1 MKKEE
6 NTMDELSPKERKLY
20 EYICERIRRDGYAPT
35 VRDICFALN
44 IKSTST
50 AHSYIAKLESK
61 GYIHRS
67 QGKSRTMRIEQVSRE
82 KQNTVKIPVLGRVAA
97 GLPVLA
103 VENCEGYI
111 DFPVALH
118 NKKPQK
124 ELYGLRVEGE
134 SMINAGIMN
143 GDIVI
148 VQKEHVAENGDIVVA
163 LVDDEATVKRFY
175 KENGHYRL
183 QPENDT
189 MDPIIVD
196 EVYIIG
202 RVHAVLRYYRYH

>member
-1 MKKEE
+1 MAEK
-6 NTMDELSPKERKLY
+6 LLPKERELY

-35 VRDICFALN
+35 VRDICAALD

-50 AHSYIAKLESK
+50 AHAYIAKLEAK

-67 QGKSRTMRIEQVSRE
+67 QGKSRTMRVEQAPRE
-82 KQNTVKIPVLGRVAA
+82 TQSTVKIPVLGRVAA
-97 GLPVLA
+97 GIPVLA
-103 VENCEGYI
+103 AENCEGYI
-111 DFPVALH
+111 DFPVEPH
-118 NKKPQK
+118 HKKDHK

-134 SMINAGIMN
+134 SMIGAGIMN

-163 LVDDEATVKRFY
+163 LVGEEATVKRFY

-189 MDPIIVD
+189 MAPIIVD
-196 EVYIIG
+196 EVYILG
-202 RVHAVLRYYRYH
+202 RVRAVLRYYHCR